1 MMVSM
6 VMVGVRAEIEKEEE
20 EEEVVVPGVKGGVPL
35 RRASAAMRSL
45 AEDRKDPATQYVLLS
60 GQGRRTRA
68 LCYSR
73 GRCFLKRLTCPA
85 SCPRRS
91 SSSSSG
97 ASACFVDCTPSKCET
112 SCKSR
117 KPKCNGYGAVCYD
130 PRFVG
135 GDGVMFYFHGKANEN
150 FCLLSDSDLHI
161 NARFIGTR
169 PLGRKRDFTWIDAL
183 GILFDEHQLSIET
196 KKLGAWNDDVDRFF
210 FSYDGAEFRV
220 PLGEES
226 TWQSPDG
233 SLRIE
238 RTDNVNSANIVV
250 VGLMSVD
257 VNIVP
262 ITKEDN
268 NIHKYQ
274 LKLDEDCFAHLDVQ
288 FKFTN
293 LSSVVDG
300 VLGQTYRP
308 DFKNPVKI
316 GTPMPIMGGENN
328 FFSTSLFTNDCKANK
343 FKNSRGT
350 MEQQKLGEKMFQCGS
365 TTMEGGGVLCKR

>member
-1 MMVSM
+1 MLLMMVS
-6 VMVGVRAEIEKEEE
+6 VVVVGVWADETEE
-20 EEEVVVPGVKGGVPL
+20 EEEVVTGVKGGVPM
-35 RRASAAMRSL
+35 RRAAAAMRSL
-45 AEDRKDPATQYVLLS
+45 QEERRDPATQYVLLS
-60 GQGRRTRA
+60 NQGPRTRA

-73 GRCFLKRLTCPA
+73 GRCFLKRLTCPS
-85 SCPRRS
+85 SCPRRN
-91 SSSSSG
+91 SSSG
-97 ASACFVDCTPSKCET
+97 KAGACFIDCTPSKCET

-117 KPKCNGYGAVCYD
+117 KAKCNGYGAVCYD

-150 FCLLSDSDLHI
+150 FCLLSDIDLHI

-169 PLGRKRDFTWIDAL
+169 PHDRKRDFTWVDAL
-183 GILFDEHQLSIET
+183 GIMFDEHKLSIET
-196 KKLGAWNDDVDRFF
+196 KKLGAWNNVVDRFF
-210 FSYDGAEFRV
+210 FSYDGREFSV
-220 PLGEES
+220 PLGESS
-226 TWQSPDG
+226 TWQSPNGDVQ
-233 SLRIE
+233 IE
-238 RTDNVNSANIVV
+238 RTDKINSANINI

-262 ITKEDN
+262 ITEEDN
-268 NIHKYQ
+268 TVHKYQ

-288 FKFTN
+288 FKFMN

-308 DFKNPVKI
+308 NFKNPVKV

-328 FFSTSLFTNDCKANK
+328 FFSTSLFRNDCKANK
-343 FKNSRGT
+343 FKTSRGT
-350 MEQQKLGEKMFQCGS
+350 MEQQKLGERMFQCSS